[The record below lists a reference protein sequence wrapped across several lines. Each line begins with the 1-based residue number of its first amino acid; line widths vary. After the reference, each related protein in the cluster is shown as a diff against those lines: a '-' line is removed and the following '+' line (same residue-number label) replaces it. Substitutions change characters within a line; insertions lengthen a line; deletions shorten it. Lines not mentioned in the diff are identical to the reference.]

1 MSNQPKF
8 GEIEYLNPKEIE
20 FSYSSAGALR
30 FTVKDRY
37 SVIKVDIGCCF
48 PLKSPNHFI
57 WVKDTKNNELG
68 IIESI
73 TDLDQAS
80 QKCVK
85 DYLRKRYYMPNINS
99 VSNLKEEF
107 GLWYWETMTDRGSRN
122 FVVKD
127 PRQNI
132 INLGQGR
139 LLIIDVDG
147 NRFNVDNYDLLN
159 PKVVIMLDRLV

>member
-1 MSNQPKF
+1 MSNQPKL
-8 GEIEYLNPKEIE
+8 GEIEYLNPKAIE

-30 FTVKDRY
+30 FTLEDRY

-48 PLKSPNHFI
+48 PLKNPSHFI
-57 WVKDTKNNELG
+57 WVKDAKNNELG

-73 TDLDQAS
+73 ADLDQTS

-85 DYLRKRYYMPNINS
+85 DYLRKRYYMPNISS
-99 VSNLKEEF
+99 VNTLKEEF
-107 GLWYWETMTDRGSRN
+107 GLWYWETMTDRGPRD

-159 PKVVIMLDRLV
+159 PKVVMMLDRLV